1 LVARNSSG
9 GKRGNLS
16 RYFIFLK
23 QAGIAREMEN
33 TQQWS
38 SDRRRWL
45 AVQVKLKTRGDTL
58 VVQMRGE
65 LDHHAATGLRTEID
79 ARLAEDKIKNVL
91 FNFRDVDFMD
101 SSGFGMVLGR
111 YKAAREK
118 GGKVLACSLRPP
130 VRRVFELGGLTT
142 RIPVFGTE
150 QEAQAFLWG
159 GEHG

>member
-1 LVARNSSG
+1 VA
-9 GKRGNLS
+9 L
-16 RYFIFLK
+16 
-23 QAGIAREMEN
+23 
-33 TQQWS
+33 
-38 SDRRRWL
+38 
-45 AVQVKLKTRGDTL
+45 VQVKLRAKGETL

-79 ARLAEDKIKNVL
+79 TRLAENKIKNVL

-101 SSGFGMVLGR
+101 SSGFGMILGR
-111 YKAAREK
+111 YKAVREK

-150 QEAQAFLWG
+150 QEALDNLWG
-159 GEHG
+159 GEDG